1 MANAQRKEAS
11 FEEIREILREVS
23 EGQQKTDRQMKET
36 GRQMKETGRQMK
48 ETDRII
54 KENAQETDRKMQETD
69 RIIKENAR
77 ETDRQMKE
85 TDRRLKELNKLFTGQ
100 WGKLMESLV
109 EGELVN
115 LLKEKGIEVGHTAT
129 NLKDNTGERRWEV
142 DILAVNGDE
151 VVAVEVKTTLNV
163 EYVDRFVD
171 FLKDFKTLLREHRDK
186 KVYGAVAYLRAD
198 QSSDI
203 YAEKQG
209 LYVIRATG
217 NSAKIIN
224 GKGFRAR
231 KF

>member
-23 EGQQKTDRQMKET
+23 ENQQETDRQMK
-36 GRQMKETGRQMK
+36 
-48 ETDRII
+48 
-54 KENAQETDRKMQETD
+54 ETDRKMQETD
-69 RIIKENAR
+69 RQMKETDR
-77 ETDRQMKE
+77 KMQETDRQMKETDRKMQETDRQMKE

>member
-1 MANAQRKEAS
+1 MAQSQRKDTS
-11 FEEIREILREVS
+11 FEEIRKILREVS
-23 EGQQKTDRQMKET
+23 QNQKETDRRMKETDRRMMETDRQMK
-36 GRQMKETGRQMK
+36 
-48 ETDRII
+48 
-54 KENAQETDRKMQETD
+54 
-69 RIIKENAR
+69 

-85 TDRRLKELNKLFTGQ
+85 TDRRMMESDRRLNNLNDLFTGQ

-115 LLKEKGIEVGHTAT
+115 LLKERGVKVEHTTTRAKGQLGDRH
-129 NLKDNTGERRWEV
+129 WEI

-151 VVAVEVKTTLNV
+151 VVAVEVKTTLRV
-163 EYVDRFVD
+163 EHIDKFVE
-171 FLKDFKTLLREHRDK
+171 FLKDFKDLLKEYKDK
-186 KVYGAVAYLRAD
+186 KTYGAVAYLKAD
-198 QSSDI
+198 QAANI

-224 GKGFRAR
+224 NSNFKAR

>member
-1 MANAQRKEAS
+1 
-11 FEEIREILREVS
+11 
-23 EGQQKTDRQMKET
+23 
-36 GRQMKETGRQMK
+36 
-48 ETDRII
+48 
-54 KENAQETDRKMQETD
+54 
-69 RIIKENAR
+69 
-77 ETDRQMKE
+77 MKE

>member
-23 EGQQKTDRQMKET
+23 ENQQETDRQMK
-36 GRQMKETGRQMK
+36 
-48 ETDRII
+48 
-54 KENAQETDRKMQETD
+54 ETDRKMQETD

-163 EYVDRFVD
+163 EYVDKFVD